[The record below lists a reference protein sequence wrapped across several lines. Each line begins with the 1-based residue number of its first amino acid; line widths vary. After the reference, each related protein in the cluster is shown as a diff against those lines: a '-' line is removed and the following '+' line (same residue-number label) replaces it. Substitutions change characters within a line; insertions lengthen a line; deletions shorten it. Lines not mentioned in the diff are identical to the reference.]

1 MIVSR
6 LRWFL
11 GRLISPARSLVPGG
25 FASAEV
31 PLDAEPPADGASATD
46 DDVEGDERP
55 Q

>member
-11 GRLISPARSLVPGG
+11 GRLISPARSFVPGG
-25 FASAEV
+25 FASAEA
-31 PLDAEPPADGASATD
+31 PQDAEPDADSAAD